1 MATSL
6 LPDSELIKQA
16 WACKCPKCGQGD
28 LYKDRI
34 QPTIN
39 EKCSSCGMALSE
51 HDCGDGAAV
60 FLIFVLGFLLV
71 PAALLLQK
79 LAEPPLWLHIIVWS
93 IVTVGLTVLAMRP
106 LKAYIIALQFKHR
119 PGSWKDS

>member
-51 HDCGDGAAV
+51 HDCGDGASALPAGK
-60 FLIFVLGFLLV
+60 FHSGGNLGSSYLLTMLLSPV
-71 PAALLLQK
+71 RKYSAAM
-79 LAEPPLWLHIIVWS
+79 AW
-93 IVTVGLTVLAMRP
+93 
-106 LKAYIIALQFKHR
+106 
-119 PGSWKDS
+119 